1 MGRLE
6 KMKRQAILEAN
17 QRNLGIITENP
28 TGRTTTLDAK
38 EKKVSDHNKELE
50 KEIESMTKKLE
61 SLVMDK
67 NISNAQFKKTLS
79 DIKKER
85 KLMKTQK
92 KLEKQIEK
100 AEKDIEDIESGKKGK
115 IRQFLKSPLF
125 LTFATGA
132 IGNLIL
138 AIKTLSSPESRDRL
152 SRKLGELRDKIN

>member
-17 QRNLGIITENP
+17 QRNLGILTENP
-28 TGRTTTLDAK
+28 TGRTTTLDTK
-38 EKKVSDHNKELE
+38 EKEVSNHNKELE

-61 SLVMDK
+61 SLVMDR

-85 KLMKTQK
+85 KLMKTQR

-115 IRQFLKSPLF
+115 IRQFFKSPPF
-125 LTFATGA
+125 MIFVTGA
-132 IGNLIL
+132 IANLMV
-138 AIKTLSSPESRDRL
+138 AIKKLSSPEARERL
-152 SRKLGELRDKIN
+152 SRKLGELKDKIN

>member
-17 QRNLGIITENP
+17 QRNLGVIVEQ
-28 TGRTTTLDAK
+28 TTLDDK

-61 SLVMDK
+61 SLVMDR
-67 NISNAQFKKTLS
+67 NISKMQFKKTLS
-79 DIKKER
+79 DLKKEK

-115 IRQFLKSPLF
+115 IRQFFKSPPF
-125 LTFATGA
+125 IIFATGA
-132 IGNLIL
+132 IASLMS
-138 AIKTLSSPESRDRL
+138 AIKELSSPESRERL
-152 SRKLGELRDKIN
+152 SRKLGELRDNLN

>member
-6 KMKRQAILEAN
+6 KIKRQAILEAN
-17 QRNLGIITENP
+17 QRNLGILTENP
-28 TGRTTTLDAK
+28 TGTTTTLDAK

-67 NISNAQFKKTLS
+67 NVSKMQFKKTLS
-79 DIKKER
+79 DIRKER

-100 AEKDIEDIESGKKGK
+100 AEKDIEKIESGKKGNNL
-115 IRQFLKSPLF
+115 LKAPLMA
-125 LTFATGA
+125 FAAGA
-132 IGNLIL
+132 IANLI
-138 AIKTLSSPESRDRL
+138 AGIKMITNPESRERL
-152 SRKLGELRDKIN
+152 SRKLGEVRDKIN